1 MLFRVTPQLE
11 GCLAI
16 YTKRVMPDSV
26 CIMITMTEIGL
37 PVMGHTVNDCI
48 VKKTTHLC
56 CPSNPA
62 IDHMPRYVG
71 GASFS

>member
-1 MLFRVTPQLE
+1 MLFHVTPQLE

-37 PVMGHTVNDCI
+37 PVMGHTVSDCI
-48 VKKTTHLC
+48 VKKELIYAALAILQLIT
-56 CPSNPA
+56 CP
-62 IDHMPRYVG
+62 DM
-71 GASFS
+71 